1 MKFVPLLLL
10 LMLPIITDAQ
20 EETISLDPFGVIH
33 VYQPAKQPPV
43 SVLILISG
51 DGGWEHAVLKMAKVL
66 SAEGCLVAGVDI
78 NQYLKNLEKESGD
91 CASPATDFLT
101 LGQSVQEKYGIKKKA
116 HPYLVGY
123 SSGATLVYAA
133 IVQAQ
138 PSIFAAAFSFGFCP
152 DFSVKKPFCKGKD
165 LQWDEG
171 PKKTSILFRPTK
183 NLQIPWIVFQG
194 YVDQVCNE
202 NVTRSFVQQVPNAEF
217 ILLPKVGH
225 GFNVLKNW
233 LPKFQEIFNTIEKQ

>member
-1 MKFVPLLLL
+1 MRLILFILFLTIPLG
-10 LMLPIITDAQ
+10 IEAQ
-20 EETISLDPFGVIH
+20 EETISIDPFGQIH
-33 VYQPAKQPPV
+33 VYQPASKPPV

-66 SAEGCLVAGVDI
+66 SGEGCLVAGVDI
-78 NQYLKNLEKESGD
+78 NQYLKNLEKRPED
-91 CASPATDFLT
+91 CASPATDFQT
-101 LGQSVQEKYGIKKKA
+101 LGQSVQEKYGIKKVTR
-116 HPYLVGY
+116 PYLVGY

-165 LQWDEG
+165 LEWDEG
-171 PKKTSILFRPTK
+171 RKKTSILFRPTK

-202 NVTRSFVQQVPNAEF
+202 DVTREFVQQVPNAEF
-217 ILLPKVGH
+217 VLLPKVGH

-233 LPKFQEIFNTIEKQ
+233 LPKFQEIFSTIEKQ